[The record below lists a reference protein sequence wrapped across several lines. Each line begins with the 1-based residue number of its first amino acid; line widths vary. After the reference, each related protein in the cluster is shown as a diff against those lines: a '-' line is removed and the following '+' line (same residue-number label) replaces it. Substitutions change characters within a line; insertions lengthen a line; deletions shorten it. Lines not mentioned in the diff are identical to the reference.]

1 MAYERI
7 DRGMRTPEEAEG
19 YKEVMAEAL
28 PKLSNWSNYAQQVG
42 SLSLDMEVKVEEVWK
57 IPETGRHIFGIS
69 EAERQPPADPYIDTY
84 IDPKVFV

>member
-28 PKLSNWSNYAQQVG
+28 PKNSNWSNYAQQVG
-42 SLSLDMEVKVEEVWK
+42 SLSSSKWK
-57 IPETGRHIFGIS
+57 LKS
-69 EAERQPPADPYIDTY
+69 
-84 IDPKVFV
+84 